1 MHPLILVQ
9 ERTRT
14 HIHVHVKLVICIQ
27 THTKHTPVTLE
38 TAARS
43 PGNFSEFQR
52 QGTCGCITVCVC
64 ATPAFCV
71 TMLAVFFFFFYMIL
85 VKILPAY
92 HVLFVCMYKCGCHDA
107 FTVPRPVNKPTKPR
121 YSTNTSFINYN

>member
-1 MHPLILVQ
+1 MHPLILVE

-14 HIHVHVKLVICIQ
+14 HIHVHMKLFICIQ
-27 THTKHTPVTLE
+27 TRTKHTPVTLE

-52 QGTCGCITVCVC
+52 QRTCVCMYECMCVC
-64 ATPAFCV
+64 ASPAFCV
-71 TMLAVFFFFFYMIL
+71 TMFAVFFCMVL
-85 VKILPAY
+85 VKIVPAY
-92 HVLFVCMYKCGCHDA
+92 HVLSVCTYKCGCHDT

-121 YSTNTSFINYN
+121 RSTNTSVINSN